1 MKRKNIL
8 VISVII
14 IFIIFL
20 IVFLFQQKRKKDNGI
35 KENIVTNIQSEL
47 EFDENKILETEN
59 NEDNGILVST
69 DDISLKDID
78 GKQTNYSFVYKG
90 EAFNATYTKDNWHI
104 EDSYK
109 IRNKEDMAIIC
120 QALTNIHK
128 IHGKDMSSYRTI
140 DDLVYEWEQHNIAY
154 DVLPEDSIWKES
166 AKNVDLDPEDQG
178 RSIQEI
184 YEARTGKKFNL
195 EDIIKENIKK

>member
-14 IFIIFL
+14 IFIIIL

-90 EAFNATYTKDNWHI
+90 EVFNATYTKDNWHI

-109 IRNKEDMAIIC
+109 IKNKNDIAIIC
-120 QALTNIHK
+120 KALTDIHS
-128 IHGKDMSSYRTI
+128 IHGKDMKSYRTI
-140 DDLVYEWEQHNIAY
+140 DDLVYEWLQHNIAY
-154 DVLPEDSIWKES
+154 EFLPDESSWKNNVKS
-166 AKNVDLDPEDQG
+166 VDLDPADQG
-178 RSIQEI
+178 RSAEEM

-195 EDIIKENIKK
+195 KDIK